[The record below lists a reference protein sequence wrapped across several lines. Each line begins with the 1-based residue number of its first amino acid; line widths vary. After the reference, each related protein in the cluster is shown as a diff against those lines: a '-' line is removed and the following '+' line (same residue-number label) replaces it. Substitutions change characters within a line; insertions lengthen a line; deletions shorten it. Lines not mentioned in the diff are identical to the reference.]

1 MVAQAKLRVLALLS
15 ELEDELRQLGW
26 WEQQAPSAQALQ
38 SQQPFCVDTLEFSQW
53 LQWIFV
59 PRMQTIISSEQA
71 LPAQCAIYEM
81 AEMVYREKLAS
92 VAGLLACLQRIDAA
106 VIAPHGLH

>member
-53 LQWIFV
+53 LQWI
-59 PRMQTIISSEQA
+59 
-71 LPAQCAIYEM
+71 L
-81 AEMVYREKLAS
+81 YR
-92 VAGLLACLQRIDAA
+92 ACKRS
-106 VIAPHGLH
+106 